1 MSADLAAPH
10 SKPHFVVP
18 PGACDCHMHIFGP
31 AERYPAAAAR
41 TYTPRLASLA
51 DYSKMAATI
60 GLERVVFV
68 QPSAY
73 GTDNRCLLDAMK
85 QVGPS
90 ARGVIVQDGTV
101 SEAALQ
107 DMDRAGVRGVRLNLA
122 SRVFRDAQQIAA
134 MIHAAADRVGPLGWH
149 IQLFTDVTVIQALA
163 DTLKHA
169 TVPVVFDHMALADGR
184 LGNTQ
189 AGLAALLGL
198 VSAGQCW
205 AKLSGCYRVSRNEP
219 DFPDAGQIVRALIA
233 ANPDR
238 LVWGTDWPHTAS
250 HGHALGSDPPL
261 IDYRPL
267 DDGHLIDLL
276 ADWVNDTAV
285 LEKVLVTNPAR
296 LYGGGEPPN
305 RW

>member
-31 AERYPAAAAR
+31 AEQYPAAAAR

-85 QVGPS
+85 QVGQS
-90 ARGVIVQDGTV
+90 ARGVIGLHGTV

-122 SRVFRDAQQIAA
+122 SRGFRDAQQIAA
-134 MIHAAADRVGPLGWH
+134 MIHATADRIGPLGWH

-163 DTLKHA
+163 DTLRHVP
-169 TVPVVFDHMALADGR
+169 VPVVFDHMALADGR

-189 AGLAALLGL
+189 AGMAVLLGL
-198 VSAGQCW
+198 ISTGQCW
-205 AKLSGCYRVSRNEP
+205 AKLSGCYRVSRNAP

-250 HGHALGSDPPL
+250 HGHAQDSDPPL
-261 IDYRPL
+261 INYRPL

-276 ADWVNDTAV
+276 ADWVNDTAA
-285 LEKVLVTNPAR
+285 LNKVLVTNPAR
-296 LYGGGEPPN
+296 LYGGGEASH

>member
-31 AERYPAAAAR
+31 AERYLPQPR
-41 TYTPRLASLA
+41 GTYTPRPASLA

-73 GTDNRCLLDAMK
+73 GTDNRCLLEAMK

-90 ARGVIVQDGTV
+90 ARGIIGLDGTV
-101 SEAALQ
+101 NNAALQ

-122 SRVFRDAQQIAA
+122 SRGFRDAQQIAA

-149 IQLFTDVTVIQALA
+149 IQLFTDVTVVQALA

-169 TVPVVFDHMALADGR
+169 PVPVLFNHMALTAADSAIRKPAWRPYWTGLGR
-184 LGNTQ
+184 G
-189 AGLAALLGL
+189 AGPSSR
-198 VSAGQCW
+198 V
-205 AKLSGCYRVSRNEP
+205 LSGLEEGRTSRMP
-219 DFPDAGQIVRALIA
+219 VRSYAC
-233 ANPDR
+233 
-238 LVWGTDWPHTAS
+238 
-250 HGHALGSDPPL
+250 
-261 IDYRPL
+261 
-267 DDGHLIDLL
+267 
-276 ADWVNDTAV
+276 
-285 LEKVLVTNPAR
+285 
-296 LYGGGEPPN
+296 
-305 RW
+305 

>member
-1 MSADLAAPH
+1 
-10 SKPHFVVP
+10 
-18 PGACDCHMHIFGP
+18 
-31 AERYPAAAAR
+31 
-41 TYTPRLASLA
+41 
-51 DYSKMAATI
+51 MAATI

-68 QPSAY
+68 QPNAY
-73 GTDNRCLLDAMK
+73 GTDNRCLLDAVK

-90 ARGVIVQDGTV
+90 ARGVIVLDGTV

-122 SRVFRDAQQIAA
+122 SRGFRDAQQIAA

-149 IQLFTDVTVIQALA
+149 IQLFTNVTVIQALA

-169 TVPVVFDHMALADGR
+169 PVPVVFDHMALADGR

-238 LVWGTDWPHTAS
+238 LAPYRLPRPRAGLRSAADRLSSDGRCSPESSCHRQIGRPILSVSLLNLLESLESEGKRPVSRGDRRCGRMRTDRNT
-250 HGHALGSDPPL
+250 
-261 IDYRPL
+261 IV
-267 DDGHLIDLL
+267 I
-276 ADWVNDTAV
+276 T
-285 LEKVLVTNPAR
+285 
-296 LYGGGEPPN
+296 
-305 RW
+305 

>member
-85 QVGPS
+85 RVGPS
-90 ARGVIVQDGTV
+90 ARGVIGLDGTV
-101 SEAALQ
+101 SEAALH

-122 SRVFRDAQQIAA
+122 SRGFRDAQQIAA
-134 MIHAAADRVGPLGWH
+134 MIHATADRIGPLGWH
-149 IQLFTDVTVIQALA
+149 IQLFTELTVIQALA

-169 TVPVVFDHMALADGR
+169 PVPVVFDHMALADGR

-198 VSAGQCW
+198 VSAGHCW

-219 DFPDAGQIVRALIA
+219 DFPDAGQIVRGSVSLGNRLAPYRLPRPRA
-233 ANPDR
+233 GLRSAGDR
-238 LVWGTDWPHTAS
+238 VSSAGRWPS
-250 HGHALGSDPPL
+250 HRFAGRLGERQRVSKKGLGDKS
-261 IDYRPL
+261 RPSL
-267 DDGHLIDLL
+267 
-276 ADWVNDTAV
+276 W
-285 LEKVLVTNPAR
+285 
-296 LYGGGEPPN
+296 

>member
-90 ARGVIVQDGTV
+90 ARGVIVLDGTV

-107 DMDRAGVRGVRLNLA
+107 DMDPGRRTR
-122 SRVFRDAQQIAA
+122 R
-134 MIHAAADRVGPLGWH
+134 
-149 IQLFTDVTVIQALA
+149 QA
-163 DTLKHA
+163 
-169 TVPVVFDHMALADGR
+169 
-184 LGNTQ
+184 
-189 AGLAALLGL
+189 
-198 VSAGQCW
+198 
-205 AKLSGCYRVSRNEP
+205 
-219 DFPDAGQIVRALIA
+219 
-233 ANPDR
+233 
-238 LVWGTDWPHTAS
+238 
-250 HGHALGSDPPL
+250 
-261 IDYRPL
+261 
-267 DDGHLIDLL
+267 
-276 ADWVNDTAV
+276 
-285 LEKVLVTNPAR
+285 
-296 LYGGGEPPN
+296 
-305 RW
+305 

>member
-10 SKPHFVVP
+10 SRPHFVVP
-18 PGACDCHMHIFGP
+18 PSACDCHMHVFGP
-31 AERYPAAAAR
+31 AERYPVAAGR

-85 QVGPS
+85 QVGRP
-90 ARGVIVQDGTV
+90 ARGVIGLDETV
-101 SEAALQ
+101 SEAALR

-122 SRVFRDAQQIAA
+122 SRGFRDAQQIAA
-134 MIHAAADRVGPLGWH
+134 MIHATADRIGPLGWH
-149 IQLFTDVTVIQALA
+149 IQLFTDLTVIQALA
-163 DTLKHA
+163 DTFKHA
-169 TVPVVFDHMALADGR
+169 PVSVVFDHMGLADGR

-189 AGLAALLGL
+189 AGLAVLLGL
-198 VSAGQCW
+198 ISAGQCW
-205 AKLSGCYRVSRNEP
+205 TKLSGCYRVSTNEP

-233 ANPDR
+233 ANADR
-238 LVWGTDWPHTAS
+238 LVWGTDWPHTAP
-250 HGHALGSDPPL
+250 HGHARGSDPPL
-261 IDYRPL
+261 IDYRAL
-267 DDGHLIDLL
+267 DDGYLIDLL
-276 ADWVNDTAV
+276 ADWVNDTAA

-296 LYGGGEPPN
+296 LYGSGEAPN

>member
-18 PGACDCHMHIFGP
+18 PGACDCHMHVFGP

-41 TYTPRLASLA
+41 TYTPRPASLA

-73 GTDNRCLLDAMK
+73 GTDNRCLLEAMK

-90 ARGVIVQDGTV
+90 ARGIIGLDGTV
-101 SEAALQ
+101 SNAALQ

-122 SRVFRDAQQIAA
+122 SRGFRDVQQIEA
-134 MIHAAADRVGPLGWH
+134 MIHATADRIGPQGWH
-149 IQLFTDVTVIQALA
+149 IQIFTELTVIQALA
-163 DTLKHA
+163 DTFKHSP
-169 TVPVVFDHMALADGR
+169 VPVVFDHMALADGR
-184 LGNTQ
+184 QGNTQ
-189 AGLAALLGL
+189 AGFATLLAL

-205 AKLSGCYRVSRNEP
+205 TKLSGCYRVSRNEP

-250 HGHALGSDPPL
+250 HGHGQGSDPPL

-276 ADWVNDTAV
+276 ADWVNDTAT

-296 LYGGGEPPN
+296 LYGGGEALN